1 MRTVRDAE
9 FNDPRLLEVYDA
21 ESLWARDD
29 DYFVAL
35 VEEARW
41 RGANNGQWAMGK
53 GIGNRKSEIGN
64 RKSGIGNRESEIGN
78 RQSAIGNRQ

>member
-41 RGANNGQWAMGK
+41 RGANNGLWAMGNGRWAK
-53 GIGNRKSEIGN
+53 ESEIGN
-64 RKSGIGNRESEIGN
+64 RKSGN